1 MEKPRIMVAALNW
14 GLGHA
19 TRCIPIIRELEKH
32 NFEPILA
39 SDGQALSLLEKEFPY
54 LTSVLLPPYGI
65 EYPKKGVNFKWKLMM
80 ESPKIMRAIKA
91 EKKMTKSLVNKYD
104 LQGIIS
110 DNRLGVRSKKLKK
123 NVFITNQLNVLS
135 GNTSFLSS
143 YIHQNYIRKFEE
155 CWIPDL
161 ETSKNLSGKLGH
173 LNPKPGNIKYIGILS
188 RLEKK
193 EVPNIYDYIII
204 LSGPEPQRSIL
215 ESILIKELKD
225 TSLKILFIRGVISEE
240 SFTINNPNINVKN
253 YLFGKA
259 LEEAINCSKYVV
271 SRSGYTTLMD
281 LAKLEKKAFFIPTPG
296 QWEQQYLAERMQ
308 ELELAPYCQ
317 QEDFNILKLEEIE
330 KYGGLRDFGDYTL
343 FGNLFAFF
351 QSE

>member
-1 MEKPRIMVAALNW
+1 MERPRILVAALNW

-32 NFEPILA
+32 HFEPIVA
-39 SDGQALSLLEKEFPY
+39 SDGQALSLLEKEFPH
-54 LTSVLLPPYGI
+54 LTSVHLPPYGI
-65 EYPKKGVNFKWKLMM
+65 EYPRNGDYFKWKLMM
-80 ESPKIMRAIKA
+80 ESPKIIRAIKA
-91 EKKMTKSLVNKYD
+91 EKKMTKSLVKKYN

-123 NVFITNQLNVLS
+123 NVFITHQLNVLS

-161 ETSKNLSGKLGH
+161 EDSKNLSGTLGH
-173 LNPKPGNIKYIGILS
+173 LNRKPENVKYIGILS

-193 EVPNIYDYIII
+193 KIPEMYDYIVI

-215 ESILIKELKD
+215 ESILLKELNE
-225 TSLKILFIRGVISEE
+225 TSLKILFLRGVISEE
-240 SFTINNPNINVKN
+240 RFTTNNPNINIKN

-259 LEEAINCSKYVV
+259 LEEAINCSKYVI
-271 SRSGYTTLMD
+271 SRSGYTSIMD
-281 LAKLEKKAFFIPTPG
+281 LAKLEKKVFFIPTPG

-317 QEDFNILKLEEIE
+317 QEDFNISKLDEIE
-330 KYGGLRDFGDYTL
+330 KYKGLRDFGIHSL